1 MAKTALLE
9 PGRNAAPMN
18 PVEQMMQEAADL
30 RDTTPE
36 ADETKPRPYS
46 TRTWA
51 ELMRMDLPPPRP
63 VWGGIVLGGL
73 GVIFGQGGLGKSRVA
88 LNLAR
93 NQVLGLPFA
102 GLPTGP
108 DPLRHLMMGSENSI
122 HRLQGDARCMGAG
135 LDAEQ
140 IARLDAHIRMA
151 TIERPE
157 DAFISV
163 ASADNVAKWRATL
176 DAFPPDVLWADPWGD
191 LLDGEANSDE
201 DARRTLAAL
210 RHLLRRVNP
219 DAAIVILAHARTG
232 AANVRQA
239 IGYDA
244 ANFGKGSKAL
254 YSAARCVW
262 NLAPGDET
270 ENPPLVAVHAKCNDA
285 PRVRP
290 RALRM
295 DGETMLYHLDHDFDF
310 EAWEE
315 EVGQRAQGKNR
326 PRRGARLADETAVAA
341 LGDATQTAAQVRQLL
356 RDKGATRDEADDLTK
371 RLVAA
376 GVWIE
381 WRPPLQHA
389 PVWVGPPFAMQRR
402 RAEFAEAA
410 QGKIGI

>member
-1 MAKTALLE
+1 
-9 PGRNAAPMN
+9 MN
-18 PVEQMMQEAADL
+18 PVDEMLIEAEGVQSN
-30 RDTTPE
+30 TPE
-36 ADETKPRPYS
+36 ADATKPRPYS

-51 ELMRMDLPPPRP
+51 ELVGMELPPPRP

-73 GVIFGQGGLGKSRVA
+73 GVVFGQGGLGKSRVA

-108 DPLRHLMMGSENSI
+108 EPLRHLMMGSENSI
-122 HRLQGDARCMGAG
+122 HRLQNDARRMGAG
-135 LDAEQ
+135 LDAER

-151 TIERPE
+151 TLERPE
-157 DAFISV
+157 DSFISV
-163 ASADNVAKWRATL
+163 ATPENVSKWRATL
-176 DAFPPDVLWADPWGD
+176 EAYPPDVLWADPWGD

-219 DAAIVILAHARTG
+219 EGAIVILAHARTG
-232 AANVRQA
+232 AANIRQA

-270 ENPPLVAVHAKCNDA
+270 EHPPLVAVHAKSNDA
-285 PRVRP
+285 PRERP
-290 RALRM
+290 RALRL
-295 DGETMLYHLDHDFDF
+295 DAETMLYNLDPDFDF
-310 EAWEE
+310 DAWAE
-315 EVGQRAQGKNR
+315 EVGQRAQGKGG
-326 PRRGARLADETAVAA
+326 PRRKPSLSEDDAFET
-341 LGDATQTAAQVRQLL
+341 LGDTTQTAAQVRQLL

-376 GVWIE
+376 GVWAE
-381 WRPPLQHA
+381 WRAPLKNT
-389 PVWVGPPFAMQRR
+389 PIWVGPPSAMQRR
-402 RAEFAEAA
+402 RAEFAEAM
-410 QGKIGI
+410 QGKNGL

>member
-1 MAKTALLE
+1 
-9 PGRNAAPMN
+9 MN
-18 PVEQMMQEAADL
+18 PVDEMLIEAEGVQSN
-30 RDTTPE
+30 TPE

-51 ELMRMDLPPPRP
+51 ELVGMELPPPRP

-73 GVIFGQGGLGKSRVA
+73 GVFFGQGGLGKSRVA

-108 DPLRHLMMGSENSI
+108 EPLRHLMMGSENSI
-122 HRLQGDARCMGAG
+122 HRLQNDARRMGAG
-135 LDAEQ
+135 LDAER
-140 IARLDAHIRMA
+140 IARLDLHIRMA
-151 TIERPE
+151 TLERPE

-163 ASADNVAKWRATL
+163 ATPENVSKWRATL
-176 DAFPPDVLWADPWGD
+176 EAYPPDVLWADPWGD

-219 DAAIVILAHARTG
+219 EAAIVILAHSRTG
-232 AANVRQA
+232 AANIRQA

-270 ENPPLVAVHAKCNDA
+270 ENPSIVAVHAKSNDA
-285 PRVRP
+285 PRERP
-290 RALRM
+290 RALRL
-295 DGETMLYHLDHDFDF
+295 DAETMLYNLAPDFDF
-310 EAWEE
+310 DAWAE
-315 EVGQRAQGKNR
+315 EVGQRAQGKGG
-326 PRRGARLADETAVAA
+326 PRRKPSLSEDDAFET
-341 LGDATQTAAQVRQLL
+341 LGDTTQTAAQVRQLL

-376 GVWIE
+376 GVWVE

-389 PVWVGPPFAMQRR
+389 PIWVGPPSAMPRR

-410 QGKIGI
+410 QGKIGL

>member
-1 MAKTALLE
+1 
-9 PGRNAAPMN
+9 MN
-18 PVEQMMQEAADL
+18 PVDEMLIEAEGVQSN
-30 RDTTPE
+30 TPE

-51 ELMRMDLPPPRP
+51 ELAGMDRPPPRP

-108 DPLRHLMMGSENSI
+108 EPLRHLMMGSENSI
-122 HRLQGDARCMGAG
+122 HRLQNDARRMGAG
-135 LDAEQ
+135 LDAER
-140 IARLDAHIRMA
+140 IARLDLHIRMA
-151 TIERPE
+151 TLERPE

-163 ASADNVAKWRATL
+163 ATPENVSKWRATL
-176 DAFPPDVLWADPWGD
+176 EAYPPDVLWADPWGD

-219 DAAIVILAHARTG
+219 EAAIVILAHSRTG
-232 AANVRQA
+232 AANIRQA

-270 ENPPLVAVHAKCNDA
+270 ENPSIVAVHAKSNDA
-285 PRVRP
+285 PRERP
-290 RALRM
+290 RALRL
-295 DGETMLYHLDHDFDF
+295 DAETMLYNLAPDFDF
-310 EAWEE
+310 DAWAE
-315 EVGQRAQGKNR
+315 EVGQRAQGKGG
-326 PRRGARLADETAVAA
+326 PRRKPSLSEDDAFET
-341 LGDATQTAAQVRQLL
+341 LGDTTQTAAQVRQLL

-376 GVWIE
+376 GVWVE

-389 PVWVGPPFAMQRR
+389 PIWVGPPSAMPRR

-410 QGKIGI
+410 QGKIGL